1 VLKRL
6 GPAVA
11 AMGLLATAAAFATIR
26 SPVGLQCT
34 AVRTWAC
41 AEAKTCERRDGEA
54 KESYSFD
61 LVAKTYQAP
70 HDRGAITAFETDDD
84 GFMTFLLSGGP
95 RYVHKNVDA
104 GDPMTSFLYMS
115 SMDMRELRC
124 NARYAPDASAVASGA
139 SRSLTGHYYLSG
151 VMETGSELL
160 LRPDQSFVWFM
171 SSGAADQAA
180 EGKWRAD
187 GDAVLLEAGIG
198 PDAGSE
204 PAFRQLRLRTDHGAL
219 LLNGTDKGR
228 YERHP

>member
-1 VLKRL
+1 
-6 GPAVA
+6 
-11 AMGLLATAAAFATIR
+11 MGLLATAAAFATIR

-41 AEAKTCERRDGEA
+41 AEAKTCERRDGDA

-84 GFMTFLLSGGP
+84 GFMTFLSSGGP

-124 NARYAPDASAVASGA
+124 NARYAPDASAVGSSSPPRDHVADTLHPEAVSSASDGRRRGRQRIGGIA
-139 SRSLTGHYYLSG
+139 SHS
-151 VMETGSELL
+151 
-160 LRPDQSFVWFM
+160 PI
-171 SSGAADQAA
+171 
-180 EGKWRAD
+180 RA
-187 GDAVLLEAGIG
+187 
-198 PDAGSE
+198 
-204 PAFRQLRLRTDHGAL
+204 
-219 LLNGTDKGR
+219 
-228 YERHP
+228 